1 MGKSDTIF
9 EVLYPFVLLVAH
21 SDAVT
26 CVASC
31 PGKDTVFL
39 SCAEVKLTLLSK
51 STPFKRDLTLG
62 IYSLMHVETISCV
75 TCLPVLLQC
84 SSLIIYNRFAKL
96 IPTGLYGIL
105 GAPRSVLRMTEG
117 CSW

>member
-1 MGKSDTIF
+1 MPLEGLGNMWEGWIQSLRLFI
-9 EVLYPFVLLVAH
+9 LFVLLVAH

-39 SCAEVKLTLLSK
+39 SCAEVKLTLFSK

-62 IYSLMHVETISCV
+62 IYSLIHLETTSCV
-75 TCLPVLLQC
+75 ATCLPVLLH
-84 SSLIIYNRFAKL
+84 
-96 IPTGLYGIL
+96 
-105 GAPRSVLRMTEG
+105 VLV
-117 CSW
+117 

>member
-1 MGKSDTIF
+1 MDTIF
-9 EVLYPFVLLVAH
+9 EALYPFVLLVAH

-51 STPFKRDLTLG
+51 STLVKQDLTLG
-62 IYSLMHVETISCV
+62 IYSLMLLETTSCY
-75 TCLPVLLQC
+75 C
-84 SSLIIYNRFAKL
+84 
-96 IPTGLYGIL
+96 
-105 GAPRSVLRMTEG
+105 SVLV
-117 CSW
+117 

>member
-1 MGKSDTIF
+1 MGKLDTIF
-9 EVLYPFVLLVAH
+9 EALYPFVLLVAH

-51 STPFKRDLTLG
+51 PTL
-62 IYSLMHVETISCV
+62 L
-75 TCLPVLLQC
+75 
-84 SSLIIYNRFAKL
+84 K
-96 IPTGLYGIL
+96 
-105 GAPRSVLRMTEG
+105 
-117 CSW
+117 